1 MNDSQIENT
10 NEELN
15 NLYAIRKEAINS
27 LIPDMEKVEGVDEER
42 KVEIYM
48 TAARITN
55 NSNLIRLA
63 YGAAKNIPDTVTRAE
78 TLIDII
84 QEANYAINKLE
95 NNRPL

>member
-15 NLYAIRKEAINS
+15 NLYSIRKEDINS

-55 NSNLIRLA
+55 NSNLLRLA
-63 YGAAKNIPDTVTRAE
+63 YGAAKNIPDTVARAE
-78 TLIDII
+78 ALIDVI
-84 QEANYAINKLE
+84 QEVNYSINKLE
-95 NNRPL
+95 NS

>member
-1 MNDSQIENT
+1 MHDSQIENT

-55 NSNLIRLA
+55 NSNLLRLA
-63 YGAAKNIPDTVTRAE
+63 YGAAKNISDTVARAE
-78 TLIDII
+78 ALIDVI
-84 QEANYAINKLE
+84 QEVNYSINKLE
-95 NNRPL
+95 NS

>member
-63 YGAAKNIPDTVTRAE
+63 YGAAKNISDTVARAE
-78 TLIDII
+78 ALIDII